1 MTLPFYTPLG
11 EDSYRATSAT
21 AGPWDPAAQHGGP
34 PSALVGRALERCE
47 HRGDTRLARV
57 TVEIL
62 GPVPVGDLR
71 VRSRVARPGRRVELV
86 EAVIEAGGRDVLRG
100 TGWRVS
106 AEPGRSAAL
115 PHPEAPPS
123 LPETEAEF
131 TFDGSEGF
139 GYGRAVEWRF
149 AAGGPDAL
157 GPADVWTRLRG
168 EVVADEGPTGWQR
181 VLAVADSGNGVSAEL
196 PLDRW
201 LFINPELTVHLVRPP
216 TGPWVCL
223 QARTIVSDDGLGLAQ
238 TVVSDETGR
247 IGAGA
252 QALLVAPR

>member
-1 MTLPFYTPLG
+1 M
-11 EDSYRATSAT
+11 
-21 AGPWDPAAQHGGP
+21 AGRRP
-34 PSALVGRALERCE
+34 PSSA
-47 HRGDTRLARV
+47 ARSSAASTGV
-57 TVEIL
+57 TP
-62 GPVPVGDLR
+62 GSPASPSR
-71 VRSRVARPGRRVELV
+71 SSVRSRSGTCGCGRGWPDPAGEWNWSRPSSRR
-86 EAVIEAGGRDVLRG
+86 AAG
-100 TGWRVS
+100 TCSAAPGWRVS

-168 EVVADEGPTGWQR
+168 EVVAEEGPTGWQR